1 MIAVLD
7 QWRGSPLPAEAA
19 SWQRPLPPAQ
29 AHVARM
35 ALWPIAI
42 IIMVYTVVVRSLNR
56 GLTDDFTTVYLAV
69 RRMWDGVPVY
79 SENYTHVDP
88 HYLYNPGA
96 TLILS
101 PLGVLTHLDAARA
114 VFIVVNALAIGVA
127 ITWILRLVGV
137 PASSPVVPG
146 TLGLA
151 FLTEAVV
158 NTLGFSNINGILLLL
173 MTVFLAGMHNQR
185 RLLGGLALGLAIVIK
200 PLFAPLLFL
209 PLMRGHAR
217 TLLAAAAIPILS
229 NVVAWPLVPG
239 ANDYVRV
246 VMPYLGETRDYANA
260 SLPGMALYLGM
271 PSLWETFW
279 KILFAALVGLSVIV
293 LLRWRDTDPI
303 MWSFT
308 TSGIL
313 LTGVFFL
320 SSLGQMY
327 YSMLLF
333 PLLATVFLPRSVA
346 HTWPFW
352 VGACL
357 VLAPWS
363 WSTDFSP
370 TLSRWAPVFVAT
382 VGWGIIICT
391 AAAAIAAWWWQER
404 RDGNGVTG
412 PTPRTPDA
420 VPRGA
425 YRRTQ

>member
-1 MIAVLD
+1 MAVLD
-7 QWRGSPLPAEAA
+7 RWRGAPLPAEA
-19 SWQRPLPPAQ
+19 STWQRPLPPDHAR
-29 AHVARM
+29 VARR
-35 ALWPIAI
+35 ALWPLAAI
-42 IIMVYTVVVRSLNR
+42 IMAYTVCVRSLNR
-56 GLTDDFTTVYLAV
+56 GVTDDFTTVFLAV

-79 SENYTHVDP
+79 SENYAHVDP

-101 PLGVLTHLDAARA
+101 PLGALTHLDAARA
-114 VFIVVNALAIGVA
+114 VFIIVNALAIAGA
-127 ITWILRLVGV
+127 IVWILRMVGIR
-137 PASSPVVPG
+137 PGSPVVPAA
-146 TLGLA
+146 LGLA
-151 FLTEAVV
+151 FLTESVV

-173 MTVFLAGMHNQR
+173 MTVFLACLHGDR
-185 RLLGGLALGLAIVIK
+185 RLLGGIALGLAIVIK

-209 PLMRGHAR
+209 PLMRGHLSTLAAGIGIPVLSN
-217 TLLAAAAIPILS
+217 LLA
-229 NVVAWPLVPG
+229 WPVVPG
-239 ANDYVRV
+239 AADYVRV

-271 PSLWETFW
+271 PSGWEIFW
-279 KILFAALVGLSVIV
+279 TLLFALLVALSVIL

-308 TSGIL
+308 TSGVL

-352 VGACL
+352 VGVCL

-370 TLSRWAPVFVAT
+370 TFSRWVPVFVAT
-382 VGWGIIICT
+382 VGWGIII
-391 AAAAIAAWWWQER
+391 AAIAAPLGAWWWQER
-404 RDGNGVTG
+404 RAQTATAGT
-412 PTPRTPDA
+412 R
-420 VPRGA
+420 
-425 YRRTQ
+425 RRTA